1 MRKMLQKIWA
11 QHPGLTHDYIEKK
24 RKQHFFFS
32 IDLHNISSI
41 FMLPRARPLAPIQ
54 LVPF

>member
-11 QHPGLTHDYIEKK
+11 QHPGPTHDYIEKK

-32 IDLHNISSI
+32 IDLHNI
-41 FMLPRARPLAPIQ
+41 
-54 LVPF
+54 